1 MRKQNAESCRQ
12 QELFAAYSLQATAHS
27 LRPPAR
33 PWTLTLDFM
42 TFTTD
47 EHGGRE
53 HLMFSGSQLAASQR
67 RAAGKLSPSAAASEL
82 LARPACFFPPKCLAG
97 GAFLSSRRLHPCS
110 SVVNYPD

>member
-1 MRKQNAESCRQ
+1 LYLNSAIRNPKSAIGS
-12 QELFAAYSLQATAHS
+12 
-27 LRPPAR
+27 
-33 PWTLTLDFM
+33 TLNFM

-97 GAFLSSRRLHPCS
+97 GAFLSPRRLHPCS